1 MNICIDNRERD
12 RIDLFLRYIKSG
24 KTKFIDG
31 IETGNYPVGDY
42 LTKDN
47 LIGIEYKKDD
57 LITSIFDG
65 KIDQQL
71 KELRDT
77 FRYPFLF
84 IGYEGIMD
92 TIAHNPAVNPDA
104 IIGKFASILAR
115 QKVTIMFVGDLL
127 VPFVCKVCERFYDGQ
142 TPIKDAHYS
151 PIRRKPTSKEI
162 RHAMI
167 ENCVPNIGPL
177 KTNHL
182 LEKYDIALVSKE
194 THQPATI
201 EDLMEI
207 KGVGKKLSDQIME
220 IFK

>member
-1 MNICIDNRERD
+1 MQLCIDNRERD
-12 RIDLFLRYIKSG
+12 RIDLFLYYIKSG

-31 IETGNYPVGDY
+31 VETGNYLVGDY

-47 LIGIEYKKDD
+47 MIGIEYKKDD

-77 FRYPFLF
+77 FQYPFLF

-104 IIGKFASILAR
+104 IIGKLASILAR

-127 VPFVCKVCERFYDGQ
+127 VPFTCKVVERFYDGQ
-142 TPIKDAHYS
+142 TPIKDAHYN

-162 RHAMI
+162 KHAMI

-177 KTNHL
+177 KTNKL
-182 LEKYDIALVSKE
+182 LERYEIILVDK
-194 THQPATI
+194 TTRQVVTP

-207 KGVGKKLSDQIME
+207 KGIGKKLSDQIME
-220 IFK
+220 LFK